1 LQQILSYKLIQ
12 QITMKRIFVICSLLI
27 ISVLSLSAQKVRVAC
42 IGNSITYGH
51 GIEDREH
58 DTYPAQL
65 QQLLGDEYDV
75 RNFGVS
81 GTTAQTQGD
90 YPWKSTQQYKDA
102 LAFKPQIAVIKLG
115 TNDSKPQNWENA
127 DRLADE
133 LEALVKEFEGLD
145 SHPRIIIA
153 LPAKAY
159 EIRWDIRDSIIAN
172 YELPAIK
179 RLAKVNK
186 WRLLNLYRA
195 TSRMSERFPDGI
207 HPDAQGAGIIAK
219 KVFRAVKKE
228 RKKVSTESAGK
239 L

>member
-1 LQQILSYKLIQ
+1 
-12 QITMKRIFVICSLLI
+12 MKRLFLFNYLI
-27 ISVLSLSAQKVRVAC
+27 IISILTLSAQKVRVAC

-90 YPWKSTQQYKDA
+90 FPWKSTQQYKDA
-102 LAFKPQIAVIKLG
+102 LAFQPQIAVIKLG
-115 TNDSKPQNWENA
+115 TNDSKPQNWVNA
-127 DRLADE
+127 ERLTSE
-133 LEALVKEFEGLD
+133 LEALTKEFASLP

-159 EIRWDIRDSIIAN
+159 EIRWNIRDSIIIN
-172 YELPAIK
+172 YEVPAIK
-179 RLAKVNK
+179 RMAKSNH
-186 WRLLNLYRA
+186 WHLLNLYKA
-195 TSRMSERFPDGI
+195 TSKMPERFPDGI
-207 HPDAQGAGIIAK
+207 HPDAEGAGVIAK
-219 KVFRAVKKE
+219 QVCKAVKKE
-228 RKKVSTESAGK
+228 RKKMR
-239 L
+239 